1 MSRKIKL
8 AMRLLISGPGTFP
21 GPGQRSNPPDR
32 PRLLIRLADILEKMI
47 SPLNSIRSL
56 VEPEAKT
63 SLFIIFLFSLGNSG
77 VYDDITDTANETS
90 SLTASARTS
99 SMAPLTLPE
108 YMLEV
113 VS

>member
-1 MSRKIKL
+1 MQLAIK
-8 AMRLLISGPGTFP
+8 
-21 GPGQRSNPPDR
+21 
-32 PRLLIRLADILEKMI
+32 LLIRLWG
-47 SPLNSIRSL
+47 
-56 VEPEAKT
+56 KT